1 MRTLWRSCA
10 AGLLRGRRPRQAL
23 LMLCSS
29 AGQPSETKS
38 FMPFNDVFYNSLR
51 DALGTGTA
59 RRRHPA
65 KAQPAASCCRRTHA
79 RALLS
84 DSDWSAGEDEF
95 GSDDD
100 LRTSSVDRGNAVLL
114 SGPVGSGKTAAAY
127 AVAMVRLLNML
138 SLPWVCCAH

>member
-1 MRTLWRSCA
+1 MRQPPALPAWAHA
-10 AGLLRGRRPRQAL
+10 A
-23 LMLCSS
+23 
-29 AGQPSETKS
+29 
-38 FMPFNDVFYNSLR
+38 D
-51 DALGTGTA
+51 
-59 RRRHPA
+59 
-65 KAQPAASCCRRTHA
+65 AQPAASCCRRTHA

-100 LRTSSVDRGNAVLL
+100 VRTSSVDRGNAVLL

-138 SLPWVCCAH
+138 FPLGLLCTLIGSTRHFKGCDHITVCHDPSALHPAGGRVQGD